1 MVSITSLVLLAASS
15 IASAA
20 SVPLEARAAAF
31 DSKMVYAYGATPDAG
46 IGGVRLTYGDG
57 TAFVG
62 NRPPSNVSVAS
73 NITFSWDSSSGPIG
87 ISPNSSNVTFGQS
100 QYFYINPN
108 GSAFDS
114 VQISDSAP
122 SDSYTDTGFVF
133 YGNWLFW
140 KSDAGKLE
148 SKFYA
153 TPSDENGVWTLK
165 WNAGSSDD
173 GTSVPISLRTIAPS
187 ENKRV

>member
-1 MVSITSLVLLAASS
+1 MVSFASIILLATSS

-20 SVPLEARAAAF
+20 SLQPRAAEAIQNR
-31 DSKMVYAYGATPDAG
+31 MLYAYGAQPDAG

-73 NITFSWDSSSGPIG
+73 NITFSWDSSSQPIA
-87 ISPNSSNVTFGQS
+87 ISPNSTDANFASA
-100 QYFYINPN
+100 YLYINPTDD
-108 GSAFDS
+108 AFDS
-114 VQISDSAP
+114 VQLSSTAP
-122 SDSYTDTGFVF
+122 SENYTDTGFVF

-140 KSDAGKLE
+140 KSDSGALQ

-153 TPSDENGVWTLK
+153 TPSGEDGVWTLK
-165 WNAGSSDD
+165 WNSADSDD
-173 GTSVPISLRTIAPS
+173 GSSVPISLRSIAPANNS
-187 ENKRV
+187 